1 MSESHYER
9 LTQLDHSFLIYEGAN
24 APMHVGVTA
33 IFEAAPL
40 RRGDGTLD
48 LERIEQW
55 VLSRLA
61 WIPRYRQRLAWTPL
75 ERHPIWVDDAC
86 FNLHYHVR
94 HGALPRP
101 GDERLLKRTA
111 GRILS
116 QHLDRGKP
124 LWELWLIEGL
134 EGDRVAVIT
143 KTHHCMI
150 DGVSGADLLSTLL
163 THEPVEKIEP
173 PPVWLPRPA
182 PGDAELARDRLLQ
195 GLRAPAEGAAAL
207 LSAARD
213 AGGRQ
218 RIADRLAALGRVAAS
233 SLETLSPTPLN
244 QPIGPYRRIDWLPMD
259 LGAVRAVARTLG
271 GTVNDV
277 VLATVAG
284 GLRRFLGRFRQE
296 DVEGLTLKVMAP
308 VSLRS
313 DVERGRLGNRV
324 AAWLVPLPVGER
336 DPRRRFECVRAVTSE
351 LKRSKA
357 ALGADTL
364 TQMAEWTGPALLRLG
379 SRLMTLTPPPFHLV
393 VTNVPGP
400 RETLYLLGAPM
411 LAAHP
416 MVPLVGSLSTGIA
429 LFSYRDTLS
438 WGFTADWDLVPDL
451 HDLVESV
458 QHAFGRLAAA
468 AERESPAAASVGTAG

>member
-1 MSESHYER
+1 MSASSYYER
-9 LTQLDHSFLIYEGAN
+9 LTQLDQSFLIYEGPN
-24 APMHVGVTA
+24 SPMHVGVTA

-40 RRGDGTLD
+40 RRADGTLD
-48 LERIEQW
+48 LERFEEW
-55 VLSRLA
+55 VAARLVH
-61 WIPRYRQRLAWTPL
+61 IPRYRQRLAWTPL
-75 ERHPIWVDDAC
+75 ERHPIWIDDAR
-86 FNLHYHVR
+86 FNLHYHLR
-94 HGALPRP
+94 HSALPRP

-150 DGVSGADLLSTLL
+150 DGVSGVDLLSTLL
-163 THEPVEKIEP
+163 TREPVEKIEP
-173 PPVWLPRPA
+173 PEIPVPRPA
-182 PGDAELARDRLLQ
+182 PRDAELALDRLLL
-195 GLRAPAEGAAAL
+195 GLRTPLEVSAAL
-207 LSAARD
+207 LRAARETD
-213 AGGRQ
+213 ARQ
-218 RIADRLAALGRVAAS
+218 RITDRVAALGRVAAS
-233 SLETLSPTPLN
+233 SFESSSPTSLN
-244 QPIGPYRRIDWLPMD
+244 QPIGPYRRIDWLEMD
-259 LGAVRAVARTLG
+259 LAAVRAVARTLN

-284 GLRRFLGRFRQE
+284 ALRHFLGRIRQE
-296 DVEGLTLKVMAP
+296 DVDRLALKVMAP
-308 VSLRS
+308 VSLRPEA
-313 DVERGRLGNRV
+313 ERGRLGNRV
-324 AAWLVPLPVGER
+324 AAWLVPLPVGEP
-336 DPRRRFECVRAVTSE
+336 DPRRRFERVRAATSE

-364 TQMAEWTGPALLRLG
+364 TQMAEWTGPALVKLAN
-379 SRLMTLTPPPFHLV
+379 RLMTITSPPFHMV

-416 MVPLVGSLSTGIA
+416 MVPLVGSLSAGIA
-429 LFSYRDTLS
+429 LFSYRDSLS

-451 HDLVESV
+451 HDLVKSV
-458 QHAFGRLAAA
+458 DHAFRRLAAA
-468 AERESPAAASVGTAG
+468 AASA